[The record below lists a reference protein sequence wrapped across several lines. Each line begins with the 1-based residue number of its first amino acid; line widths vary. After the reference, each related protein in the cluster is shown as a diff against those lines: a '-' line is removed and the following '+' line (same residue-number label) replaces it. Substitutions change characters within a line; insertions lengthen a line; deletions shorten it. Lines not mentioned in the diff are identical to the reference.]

1 MWLLR
6 RCRWSWITLI
16 VYNGFGCARTIY
28 CYWNI
33 LQRAGGYNGWSKDLA
48 TALSYTGKKNANKGK
63 SESFIASLCFY
74 YSSAWLVCV
83 ERNWIPGIVLLSLFH
98 ENKKLSRRWFLV
110 SSLMGN
116 FRLEQYL
123 IPLKLKRSSTS
134 KDGKCG
140 SWQYSME
147 NSIWNTP
154 LYGAKPFKNHV
165 LV

>member
-6 RCRWSWITLI
+6 RCWWSWITLI

-28 CYWNI
+28 CYRNI
-33 LQRAGGYNGWSKDLA
+33 LQRTGGYNGWSKDLA

-63 SESFIASLCFY
+63 SESFVASLCFY
-74 YSSAWLVCV
+74 YSPAWLVCV
-83 ERNWIPGIVLLSLFH
+83 ERNWIPGILFH
-98 ENKKLSRRWFLV
+98 ENKKLSRRRFLV

-116 FRLEQYL
+116 IRLEQDL
-123 IPLKLKRSSTS
+123 IPLKRSSTS

-147 NSIWNTP
+147 SNVWNTP